1 MEKITIVLGLG
12 KSGLAAA
19 EFLLQQNKGVLGI
32 DGNLALLKT
41 SPEVRRLQALG
52 LFVQPESDPIEWTR
66 VEQLVV
72 SPGISPNHPI
82 YAAAVKEAVT
92 VNGEAEIALP
102 HFTKPLVAVTGTNG
116 KTTVALLVEH
126 ILNAS
131 GVRAKAL
138 GNVGSALCK
147 YLIEPGT
154 EEAFVVELSS
164 YQLETLRTPVFK
176 AAVLLNITPDHLDR
190 YDGMEAYA
198 AAKCR
203 LQDLMLPAAEFFVQD
218 RAAADYG
225 YLLTKMNYQRFNPD
239 AVVEA
244 DQVHKIESILSF
256 IDKALHEPMG
266 RHDRE
271 NVIAAW
277 VLCRPFSISMEQ
289 FCRALATFQKPP
301 HRIQFVKEIEGVSYF
316 DDSKGT
322 NLDAVLQAVM
332 VMKGPVILIAGGVDK
347 GASYLF
353 WKDRLQGRVKQIIA
367 IGEAAGQI
375 YNELHPHFTIKL
387 ADSLSSAVDA
397 AAACAKSGD
406 SVLLSPGCSS
416 FDMFRDYAHRG
427 EEFQRIVQTLEAR
440 RGS

>member
-1 MEKITIVLGLG
+1 MPRQ
-12 KSGLAAA
+12 SGR
-19 EFLLQQNKGVLGI
+19 KV
-32 DGNLALLKT
+32 
-41 SPEVRRLQALG
+41 
-52 LFVQPESDPIEWTR
+52 
-66 VEQLVV
+66 
-72 SPGISPNHPI
+72 
-82 YAAAVKEAVT
+82 AVT
-92 VNGEAEIALP
+92 GEAEIALP
-102 HFTKPLVAVTGTNG
+102 HFKKPLVAVTGTNG

-131 GVRAKAL
+131 GIKSKAL

-147 YLIEPGT
+147 HLIEPGD

-164 YQLETLRTPVFK
+164 YQMETLRTPVFR

-190 YDGMEAYA
+190 YASMEEYA

-203 LQDLMLPAAEFFVQD
+203 LQDLMLPGAEFFVQD
-218 RAAADYG
+218 RAASEYG
-225 YLLTKMNYQRFNPD
+225 HLLTKLNYQRFNPD
-239 AVVEA
+239 AIVAV

-256 IDKALHEPMG
+256 LDKTLQEPIG

-271 NVIAAW
+271 NAIAAW

-289 FCRALATFQKPP
+289 FCRALLTFQKPP
-301 HRIQFVKEIEGVSYF
+301 HRIEFVKKIGGVSYF

-322 NLDAVLQAVM
+322 NLDAVLQAVT

-347 GASYLF
+347 GASYLL
-353 WKDRLQGRVKQIIA
+353 WKDRLQGKVKQIIA

-375 YNELHPHFTIKL
+375 YKELHPHFTIKL

-397 AAACAKSGD
+397 AAACAESGD

-427 EEFQRIVQTLEAR
+427 EEFQRIVQTLEGR
-440 RGS
+440 SGS